1 MPADDVR
8 MPPVPTADVV
18 VMAMPVL
25 RVESAERSVR
35 FYCGRLG
42 FRQDWWHQAS
52 PEEPAT
58 VSVSRGGAGLIL
70 TERTDLGREGQ
81 VCVWTIEL
89 ATLFAEWAT
98 RRTSRSST
106 ARRRCPGVSPRWL
119 SAIRTATASASPNP
133 RGARHEPSTEF
144 PSCARP
150 SPPRRSPS
158 SCRRAISSRRSI
170 AQAPAAKPAEPGWV
184 QLFNGKDLTGWVK
197 VGQEQWT
204 VEDGTIYGVGVTKE
218 YGYLRTEQKYVDF
231 DLTLRFKVEADG
243 NSGVF
248 FHSDFPPGSVDI
260 SQGLQFEIDR
270 VLDHHTGGLY
280 GDGRQWIVWPA
291 PELETVIR
299 PTDWNEMRMRVV
311 GRRYSAT

>member
-1 MPADDVR
+1 MNLRPMTLLRPTLAAAALAVLMPACEL
-8 MPPVPTADVV
+8 VPT
-18 VMAMPVL
+18 L
-25 RVESAERSVR
+25 
-35 FYCGRLG
+35 
-42 FRQDWWHQAS
+42 
-52 PEEPAT
+52 
-58 VSVSRGGAGLIL
+58 
-70 TERTDLGREGQ
+70 
-81 VCVWTIEL
+81 
-89 ATLFAEWAT
+89 
-98 RRTSRSST
+98 
-106 ARRRCPGVSPRWL
+106 
-119 SAIRTATASASPNP
+119 
-133 RGARHEPSTEF
+133 
-144 PSCARP
+144 
-150 SPPRRSPS
+150 
-158 SCRRAISSRRSI
+158 I

-204 VEDGTIYGVGVTKE
+204 VEDGTIYGVGVTKA

-270 VLDHHTGGLY
+270 VLGHHTAGIY
-280 GDGRQWIVWPA
+280 GDDRQWIVWPA

-311 GRRYSAT
+311 GRRYTCYLNGTLMVDFTDPTPKSFDGYISLQLHSGGLGRMRFKDIYIRDLTRR